1 MVYEQEICF
10 CFWSGVG
17 SPFKA
22 TFLKTIHKLVVSF
35 VKAGGYNRRHLSF
48 YQYLHGEAKINVVIL
63 KVFHF
68 LEIKKK
74 KNRNNEKFGV
84 SLCQSVPTH
93 NLPRIFIHATPDHW
107 IRNVYHFSR
116 GVPTMAARWWRN
128 KKQPTAK

>member
-1 MVYEQEICF
+1 M
-10 CFWSGVG
+10 
-17 SPFKA
+17 
-22 TFLKTIHKLVVSF
+22 VSF

-93 NLPRIFIHATPDHW
+93 NLPRIFIHATQITEYEMYIIFHAGFQLWRLDDEG
-107 IRNVYHFSR
+107 ITSNVLL
-116 GVPTMAARWWRN
+116 N
-128 KKQPTAK
+128 KRTETAYC